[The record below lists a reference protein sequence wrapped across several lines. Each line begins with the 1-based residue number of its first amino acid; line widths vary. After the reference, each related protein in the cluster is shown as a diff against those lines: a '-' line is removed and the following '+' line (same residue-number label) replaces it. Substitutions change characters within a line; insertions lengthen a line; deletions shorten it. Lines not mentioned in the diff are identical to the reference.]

1 MIATNGAEAIRVTAA
16 GNVGIGC
23 SSPSAKLS
31 VSGNVTVEG
40 DINASGLITASQ
52 AVTCSSDE
60 RFKKDIVT
68 LSNAL
73 NNVMKI
79 SGVTYFWK
87 VNEFPDRNF
96 NDKKQIGFIAQK
108 LEKVYP
114 EMVFTDKDGYKS
126 VDYAKLTAV
135 LVEAMKE
142 QQKMIDKQLVDL
154 KILKGDVDFLKDQ
167 IKRLDR

>member
-1 MIATNGAEAIRVTAA
+1 MNR
-16 GNVGIGC
+16 
-23 SSPSAKLS
+23 P
-31 VSGNVTVEG
+31 
-40 DINASGLITASQ
+40 
-52 AVTCSSDE
+52 CSSDE